1 VREWDYDWNLGFSV
15 NIPLFDGFATKSRV
29 SQAKSNINELDLVEK
44 QIQEGI
50 KLEISQA
57 ISDLEL
63 AKENIFSQEEN
74 VNQAKKALQIA
85 KVQYAEGVITSLEE
99 MDTQLALTIAQT
111 NYLQA
116 LADYLVARARYNRAI
131 GRGREVESRE

>member
-1 VREWDYDWNLGFSV
+1 VQKWDYDWNVGFLV
-15 NIPLFDGFATKSRV
+15 NINLFDGFATESKV
-29 SQAKSNINELDLVEK
+29 AQAKSSINELDIVEK

-50 KLEISQA
+50 KLEVNQA
-57 ISDLEL
+57 ISDLNL

-74 VNQAKKALQIA
+74 VAQAKKALEIA

-99 MDTQLALTIAQT
+99 MDTELALTMAQT

-116 LADYLVARARYNRAI
+116 LADYLIAKAKYYKAI
-131 GRGREVESRE
+131 GKE